1 MVLTEVESPGTS
13 ETTAGAVGASAPGA
27 TTADGSDWLDDR
39 VEGPAGRRPLTAR
52 RVMTWII
59 ATVVVLALSVAAVFY
74 GLGPLT
80 HQRDQRSTLAAYK
93 LAINHAAAETN
104 GLGGVTVPTQPP
116 LTGATVGIVQIPVL
130 GLQQTVTEGVGPA
143 QTVSGPGHVPGT
155 AGLGQPGNSA
165 VVGRRAGFG
174 APFAD
179 LSQLRRGD
187 KIVVSTTE
195 GRSLYVV
202 RQVRTVTLITP
213 PAAASTAA
221 TLPVTATTAAPR
233 TKGAASASNGA
244 TPTRRLT
251 VTNPVRSSAP
261 PAIVTVNKLYGPTPD
276 DRLTLVTSASS
287 MPWNT
292 DQAVV
297 VNARMQG
304 LPFTPTPQQSRS
316 PSQVGNAG
324 DPSSLPLLILAL
336 LALGATIVGAA
347 ALYRRASLRSA
358 YLLTTAPL
366 IVFTILGA
374 EAAGRLFPAWL

>member
-1 MVLTEVESPGTS
+1 MSG
-13 ETTAGAVGASAPGA
+13 SAGA
-27 TTADGSDWLDDR
+27 TTDYPDGMEDR
-39 VEGPAGRRPLTAR
+39 PEPASVGRPDRRPVTPG
-52 RVMTWII
+52 RVIAWVV
-59 ATVVVLALSVAAVFY
+59 ATVVMLALSVAAVFY

-80 HQRDQRSTLAAYK
+80 HQRDQRETMAAYK

-104 GLGGVTVPTQPP
+104 GLGGVAVATQPP
-116 LTGATVGIVQIPVL
+116 LTGATVGILQIPVL
-130 GLQQTVTEGVGPA
+130 GLQQTVTEGVGPT

-174 APFAD
+174 GPFAD

-187 KIVVSTTE
+187 QIEVATTE
-195 GRSLYVV
+195 GRSLYLV
-202 RQVRTVTLITP
+202 RQVRTVIMITGV
-213 PAAASTAA
+213 AASTTGAAALSATSAPATTTTTAASRKGATAA
-221 TLPVTATTAAPR
+221 TKWASATPLPVTGGYRPATA
-233 TKGAASASNGA
+233 
-244 TPTRRLT
+244 
-251 VTNPVRSSAP
+251 

-276 DRLTLVTSASS
+276 DQLTLVTSASS
-287 MPWNT
+287 APWNT
-292 DQAVV
+292 DRAVV
-297 VNARMQG
+297 VTARMLG
-304 LPFTPTPQQSRS
+304 RPFAPTPQQSRS
-316 PSQVGNAG
+316 PNQTGTGG
-324 DPSSLPLLILAL
+324 DPGSLPLLILAL

>member
-1 MVLTEVESPGTS
+1 MVLTEVEFPGAS
-13 ETTAGAVGASAPGA
+13 ETTASAVEASGPTGA
-27 TTADGSDWLDDR
+27 TRDGSGR
-39 VEGPAGRRPLTAR
+39 SEQRAEGPSGRDAGRRPITGK
-52 RVMTWII
+52 RVVIWII
-59 ATVVVLALSVAAVFY
+59 ATVVVVALSVAAVFY

-80 HQRDQRSTLAAYK
+80 HQRDQRSTLASYE

-104 GLGGVTVPTQPP
+104 GLGGVTIPTQPP

-143 QTVSGPGHVPGT
+143 QTVTGPGHVPGT

-187 KIVVSTTE
+187 QIVVSTTE
-195 GRSLYVV
+195 GRSLYLV
-202 RQVRTVTLITP
+202 RQVRTVVLVT
-213 PAAASTAA
+213 PAAALSTAT
-221 TLPVTATTAAPR
+221 TLPVTTTTTAPNAN
-233 TKGAASASNGA
+233 GAAA

-251 VTNPVRSSAP
+251 VTNPVRRSAAP
-261 PAIVTVNKLYGPTPD
+261 SIVTVNKLYGPTPD
-276 DRLTLVTSASS
+276 DQLTLVTSASS

-292 DQAVV
+292 DHAVV
-297 VNARMQG
+297 VTARMHG
-304 LPFTPTPQQSRS
+304 LPFNPTPQQSRS

-336 LALGATIVGAA
+336 LALGATIVGAV
-347 ALYRRASLRSA
+347 ALYRRASMRSA

>member
-1 MVLTEVESPGTS
+1 
-13 ETTAGAVGASAPGA
+13 
-27 TTADGSDWLDDR
+27 LDDR
-39 VEGPAGRRPLTAR
+39 AEGPAVRRPLTAR
-52 RVMTWII
+52 RVITWII

-202 RQVRTVTLITP
+202 RQVRTVILITP
-213 PAAASTAA
+213 PAAISSTAA

-233 TKGAASASNGA
+233 TKGAASASKGA

-251 VTNPVRSSAP
+251 VTNPVRASVP
-261 PAIVTVNKLYGPTPD
+261 TAIVTVNKLYGPTPD
-276 DRLTLVTSASS
+276 DRMTLVTSASS

-297 VNARMQG
+297 VNARMVG

-316 PSQVGNAG
+316 PNQVGNAG

>member
-1 MVLTEVESPGTS
+1 MEDRSESVLGGRP
-13 ETTAGAVGASAPGA
+13 
-27 TTADGSDWLDDR
+27 D
-39 VEGPAGRRPLTAR
+39 RRPVTAR
-52 RVMTWII
+52 RVIAWVV
-59 ATVVVLALSVAAVFY
+59 ATVVMLALSVAAVFY

-80 HQRDQRSTLAAYK
+80 HQRDQRATMAAYK

-116 LTGATVGIVQIPVL
+116 LTGATVGILQIPIL
-130 GLQQTVTEGVGPA
+130 GLQQTVTEGVGPT

-165 VVGRRAGFG
+165 VVARRAGFG
-174 APFAD
+174 GPFAD

-187 KIVVSTTE
+187 QIQVVTTE
-195 GRSLYVV
+195 GHSVYLV
-202 RQVRTVTLITP
+202 RRVRTVIMTTSAPASTP
-213 PAAASTAA
+213 GALGAASALATTTTAAASTKGAA
-221 TLPVTATTAAPR
+221 GA
-233 TKGAASASNGA
+233 TKGATGGTKGARPTTTLSTTGASRPASA
-244 TPTRRLT
+244 
-251 VTNPVRSSAP
+251 

-276 DRLTLVTSASS
+276 DQLTLVTSASS
-287 MPWNT
+287 APWNT
-292 DQAVV
+292 DRAVV
-297 VNARMQG
+297 VTARMQG
-304 LPFTPTPQQSRS
+304 LPFAPTPQQSRS
-316 PSQVGNAG
+316 PSQTGTGG
-324 DPSSLPLLILAL
+324 DPGSLPLLILAL